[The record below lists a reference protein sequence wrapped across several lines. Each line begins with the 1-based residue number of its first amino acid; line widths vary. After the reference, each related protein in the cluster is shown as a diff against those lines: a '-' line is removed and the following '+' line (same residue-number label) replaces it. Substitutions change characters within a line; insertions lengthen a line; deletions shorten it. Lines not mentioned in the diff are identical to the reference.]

1 LGSISPVEAFTRD
14 VYSFWGPLDQLFLE
28 MIVNVSHLIDAEFC
42 SFFWMKYLYGY
53 LDYNAQTMNLLPQQ
67 LINSVDE
74 ISGRRILDNTLNETG
89 EKFKKLINTER

>member
-1 LGSISPVEAFTRD
+1 M
-14 VYSFWGPLDQLFLE
+14 
-28 MIVNVSHLIDAEFC
+28 MIDVSHLIEAEFC

-74 ISGRRILDNTLNETG
+74 ISGQRILDNTLNETG
-89 EKFKKLINTER
+89 ERFKKLINPQR